1 MSRLAKEQGFYRRLH
16 LASTA
21 DLPALSSSA
30 KRRRLNLGDGATF
43 DVRCILDKRR
53 LNGVSSILQSVP
65 GASPFEGLISET
77 NVMSVL
83 FQGVEYLIHWEGY
96 SAFSAKWD
104 SEDNVSVDLVRCV
117 GLCLVHSFIVTIKQR
132 KDITE
137 SGDIKEE
144 NHN

>member
-96 SAFSAKWD
+96 SAFSATWE